1 MTSDM
6 MNFIYFMVVLFLFD
20 TFFTMYSLNH
30 VSLFPEMFIE
40 EEERAEET
48 GATQEIYEGLS
59 GMEDRIRNIETI
71 LTDR

>member
-1 MTSDM
+1 MIEA
-6 MNFIYFMVVLFLFD
+6 FIITCFLIALVVFILIPGSGLLLIAMFMGRK
-20 TFFTMYSLNH
+20 SRR
-30 VSLFPEMFIE
+30 S
-40 EEERAEET
+40 RAEET